1 MNVDKKRNILFVSA
15 LVVIALVMTA
25 CAPLTAVANLPIF
38 NSDSN
43 SNAPAV
49 VTEKSSNSQTDSNS
63 TLDVNPVSVAALEG
77 TLGDIY
83 RQVNPSVVNIQ
94 VSTQSDV
101 NLPSLGDN
109 HPPLPDVQSALG
121 SGFVWDSAGHIV
133 TNNHV
138 VADASSIDVVFND
151 GTSYPAELVGTD
163 VDSDLAVIKVD
174 APADY
179 LKPVVVADSNGV
191 QVGDLAIAIGNPYG
205 LGGTM
210 TVGIISALGRSL
222 QTDNTSLTGSYT
234 IPDIIQTDAAINPGN
249 SGGVLLDAS
258 GQVIGVTAAIESP
271 VRANVGIGFVIPS
284 AIVLNVVPELINSGS
299 YQHSYLGI
307 SGGSLQ
313 PELAKA
319 MDLDRNQR
327 GILVATVTEGGPAAK
342 AGLQGSAKTTQI
354 QGIDVNVGGDI
365 ITAINDVQ
373 TPTFDDLVSYLAS
386 STNPGDEVTLDILR
400 NGKNMK
406 VTVTLEA
413 RPSSSQPQP
422 PTSAFASGSAYLGI
436 TGGSLVPEIADAMN
450 LDSNQ
455 AGVLVVEIAQDSP
468 ASDAGLKG
476 SSETITINGQEIKI
490 GGDVITMINDASVDG
505 IQSLREE
512 LSNYS
517 PGDKVTLTIL
527 RDGKEMTVAVTL
539 SEKP

>member
-1 MNVDKKRNILFVSA
+1 MNVDKKRNLLFVSA
-15 LVVIALVMTA
+15 LVVVAMVMTA
-25 CAPLTAVANLPIF
+25 CAPLTAVANLPFF
-38 NSDSN
+38 NSDSK
-43 SNAPAV
+43 SNTPAV
-49 VTEKSSNSQTDSNS
+49 VVEKAPPSQLELNS
-63 TLDVNPVSVAALEG
+63 TLDVNPVPIAALEG

-94 VSTQSDV
+94 ISSLASVNMPSTGENNPQ
-101 NLPSLGDN
+101 LPE
-109 HPPLPDVQSALG
+109 VQSALG

-138 VADASSIDVVFND
+138 VADASSIEVVFDD

-163 VDSDLAVIKVD
+163 ADSDLAVIKVD

-179 LKPVVVADSNGV
+179 LKPVVVADSSGV

-249 SGGVLLDAS
+249 SGGVLLNAS

-284 AIVLNVVPELINSGS
+284 AIVLNVVPELISTGS

-307 SGGSLQ
+307 SGGTLQ
-313 PELAKA
+313 PDLAEA

-342 AGLQGSAKTTQI
+342 AGIQGSAKTAQI
-354 QGIDVNVGGDI
+354 QGVDVNVGGDI
-365 ITAINDVQ
+365 ITAINDMQ

-386 STNPGDEVTLDILR
+386 STKPGDKVTLDILR
-400 NGKNMK
+400 NGKSMQ

-413 RPSSSQPQP
+413 RPVSSQPQP

-455 AGVLVVEIAQDSP
+455 AGVLVVEIALDSP

-490 GGDVITMINDASVDG
+490 GGDVITMINDARVDG

-512 LSNYS
+512 LSNFT

-527 RDGKEMTVAVTL
+527 RDGKEMTVEVTL